1 MAGSVPAPS
10 APRNLLTLGAL
21 VFVLATAVLASLMW
35 GAKAVSVADVVA
47 ALAGTGG
54 QELAAD
60 IVASRVSRTIAG
72 VAIGAALALAGAGLQ
87 GLTRNPLGDA
97 GILGINAGAAF
108 AVVLITSLLGA
119 RGIAAASSAAFVGA
133 AAAMA
138 LVYVLASVGSQGPTP
153 LKLALAGA
161 ILAAALS
168 SATMALLMVSDT
180 ALDDFRF
187 WQVGTL
193 AARSTSEVLTALA
206 LIVPGALLIASTA
219 RAANAVALGDDMAR
233 ALGFRLGVT
242 RAIGGLAVVL
252 LAGTA
257 TALAGPI
264 AFVGL
269 MVPHAMRTLVGSDYR
284 WLLPASA
291 LGGPILLLAA
301 DTLGRVI
308 APPSEVQVG
317 IMCALLGAPL
327 LIVLVRRGI
336 KGTAL

>member
-1 MAGSVPAPS
+1 MAGSAPAPS

-21 VFVLATAVLASLMW
+21 VLVLAAAVLASLMW
-35 GAKAVSVADVVA
+35 GAKAVSAADVVA

-72 VAIGAALALAGAGLQ
+72 IAIGAALALAGAGLQ
-87 GLTRNPLGDA
+87 GLTRNPLGDP

-108 AVVLITSLLGA
+108 AVVLVTSLLGA

-187 WQVGTL
+187 WQVDTL

-206 LIVPGALLIASTA
+206 LIVPGALLIATTA

-233 ALGFRLGVT
+233 ALGFRLGAT

-269 MVPHAMRTLVGSDYR
+269 MVPHAMRTIVGSDYR

>member
-21 VFVLATAVLASLMW
+21 VFVLAAAVLASLMW

-206 LIVPGALLIASTA
+206 LIVPGALLLASTA

>member
-35 GAKAVSVADVVA
+35 GAKAVSVADIVA